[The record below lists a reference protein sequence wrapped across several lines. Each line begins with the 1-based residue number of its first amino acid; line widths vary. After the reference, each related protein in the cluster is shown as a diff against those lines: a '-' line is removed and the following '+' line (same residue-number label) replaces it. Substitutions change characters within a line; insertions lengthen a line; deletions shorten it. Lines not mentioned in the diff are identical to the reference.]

1 MAVTR
6 VCLYTRIST
15 DEENQPTSLHSQRE
29 RLEAFCKAQEDWRI
43 VAHEEDRASGTKLDR
58 PSLQAA
64 LDLARS
70 GAIDMLL
77 VYRVDRLS
85 RKVRLLAQ
93 LAEELDT
100 YGVTL
105 RSASE
110 PFDTGSAAGRMMLQM
125 LAVFAEFEHATI
137 VDRVTA
143 GIERRAKEGRWP
155 TGRLPFGYCR
165 DEHKRVVPDT
175 RTAPVVR
182 RIFELYTGSRL
193 GTAAIARMLAA
204 EQAPAPPAGWQPAV
218 VQLAL
223 DNEAY
228 LGRVIWRQQSLPG
241 LHEPLIDDVTFH
253 RARGLLRERGEDM
266 ALRRSNPGDY
276 LLSGL
281 LRCGRCRRAYV
292 CMSAR
297 GNGGTY
303 HYYACTGRQKL
314 GRAGCD
320 GERIPRDKLETAVL
334 TQLASLYRD
343 GALIRSALDEASAKQ
358 QAGRPQLE
366 ERRRSLTE
374 EIRRAECALDRYY
387 LAFEDGDLDSGRF
400 QERVSAL
407 ETRLDALHEQDAEL
421 AQQLAAEADTAP
433 DRADLEAVA
442 DQLERTI
449 AEADPRQAKALLRLL
464 IKDLRV
470 NGRSEILP
478 TYRIITPEVCALPSS
493 VGGTGLEPVTPSL
506 SSWCSPN

>member
-1 MAVTR
+1 MAMTR

-29 RLEAFCKAQEDWRI
+29 RLEAFCNAQEEWRI
-43 VAHEEDRASGTKLDR
+43 VSHEQDQTTGTKLDR
-58 PSLQAA
+58 PGLQAA

-85 RKVRLLAQ
+85 RKVRQLAQ

-105 RSASE
+105 RSATE

-155 TGRLPFGYCR
+155 TGRLPFGYRR
-165 DEHKRVVPDT
+165 DEHKQVIPDP
-175 RTAPVVR
+175 RTAPVVK
-182 RIFELYTGSRL
+182 RIFDLYTRGRL
-193 GTAAIARMLAA
+193 GTAAIARTLAA
-204 EQAPAPPAGWQPAV
+204 EQAPAPAAGWQPAV
-218 VQLAL
+218 VQLIL
-223 DNEAY
+223 ENEAY
-228 LGRVIWRQQSLPG
+228 LGCVIWRRQSLPG
-241 LHEPLIDDVTFH
+241 LHEPLIDDVAFH
-253 RARGLLRERGEDM
+253 RARRLLRERGEDM
-266 ALRRSNPGDY
+266 ALRRTNATDY

-292 CMSAR
+292 GMSAR

-320 GERIPRDKLETAVL
+320 GERIPRDKLEAAVL
-334 TQLASLYRD
+334 RQLATLYRD
-343 GALIRSALDEASAKQ
+343 GGLIRRAIDEAAANE
-358 QAGRPQLE
+358 QADRPHLE
-366 ERRRSLTE
+366 ERRRSLAE
-374 EIRRAECALDRYY
+374 EIRRAERALDRYY
-387 LAFEDGDLDSGRF
+387 QAFETGDLDSGRF
-400 QERVSAL
+400 QTRVSAL
-407 ETRLDALHEQDAEL
+407 DTRLDTLREQDAEL
-421 AQQLAAEADTAP
+421 AQQLAPEADTAP
-433 DRADLEAVA
+433 DSADLEAVA

-478 TYRIITPEVCALPSS
+478 TYRISTPEVCALPSS
-493 VGGTGLEPVTPSL
+493 VGGTGLEPARPAF
-506 SSWCSPN
+506 SSSPT